1 MGSRQPTNEGKSMSE
16 IAVLPP
22 EEPDSGNNTK
32 LIGSLLLSVSSK
44 WHDNEQEKVNHFF
57 QEWLRMLR
65 DEVREKEATIIEIM
79 ARLDLQDEAI
89 ADRVSSRE
97 FQSLVRKTFRDW
109 SGAESEEKR
118 VWIRNILANAAAT
131 RHTSDDVVRLFI
143 DWIAQYSVL
152 HFEVIACIYQ
162 AHNRGTS
169 RGEIWRTLGRPAVTE
184 SSAEA
189 DLYKLLFRDLSTGG
203 IIRQHREVNYAGE
216 FIAKKTVRKMSSG
229 SGGKSYVSAFDEEEQ
244 YDLTEL
250 GAQFIHYAMTD
261 LPLKINYT
269 FDPRKDSSA

>member
-1 MGSRQPTNEGKSMSE
+1 MSE
-16 IAVLPP
+16 ITVLPP
-22 EEPDSGNNTK
+22 DKPNSENGAE
-32 LIGSLLLSVSSK
+32 LIGSLLLNISNK
-44 WHDNEQEKVNHFF
+44 WQDNEQEKVNQFF
-57 QEWLRMLR
+57 REWLQMLR

-79 ARLDLQDEAI
+79 ARLDLQNAAI
-89 ADRVSSRE
+89 ADRVASRE

-143 DWIAQYSVL
+143 DWIGHYSVL

-162 AHNRGTS
+162 AHGRGTS
-169 RGEIWRTLGRPAVTE
+169 RGEIWRTLGRAAVVE

-203 IIRQHREVNYAGE
+203 IIRQHRDINYAGE
-216 FIAKKTVRKMSSG
+216 FVAKRSTKKPSSG
-229 SGGKSYVSAFDEEEQ
+229 SGGRSFVSAFDDEEQ
-244 YDLTEL
+244 YELTEL
-250 GAQFIHYAMTD
+250 GGQFIHYAMTD
-261 LPLKINYT
+261 LPLKIDYS
-269 FDPRKDSSA
+269 FADGKESSS